1 MKRVLSKKRLCY
13 NLNAPQR
20 TKKSLEA
27 PNHSSGPSRLTVSSR
42 ERVSQ
47 SHIFLDLS
55 LQYIITNSL
64 MYF

>member
-1 MKRVLSKKRLCY
+1 MKRILSKKRLCY

-47 SHIFLDLS
+47 SHIFLDLP
-55 LQYIITNSL
+55 L
-64 MYF
+64 

>member
-13 NLNAPQR
+13 NLN
-20 TKKSLEA
+20 A

-47 SHIFLDLS
+47 SHIFLDLP
-55 LQYIITNSL
+55 L
-64 MYF
+64 